1 MKKIDIQIYNM
12 KELTGFKVKTKSQ
25 SNGLSISSEANTVEC
40 VITGDIGSHC
50 HLHILDNSS
59 PVKFYNFK
67 TKAFSNGFISENNLD
82 IVLSSTTFGFN
93 INLPA
98 SSGGNT
104 YIFLLIPNRHLNT
117 QVKDNKLGLLRQDL
131 QQEKDVT
138 VRFSTS
144 SDQADTNF
152 VGIGAFIGSTSGS
165 SNSSRAISVDI
176 SEDLG
181 DTGDGLALGYKYS
194 FDTAGFGGE
203 STPRK
208 AFLADSLQPVDSDF
222 FTKLVKETNGTGS
235 SSTSLV
241 LNDVDNLVVGMSL
254 VDIES
259 SSVTTSGSLGV
270 LTYPTI
276 TNVNRTSKTITLSSA
291 HSWADAKDVT
301 FRAYGSRLI
310 NRSVGLGV
318 SFDLSV
324 VPKGPLA
331 TTDFG
336 GGIVTVNGDQS
347 SNSINVD
354 GIRGVSVGSKI
365 FGPGV
370 NFANGA
376 NTVTA
381 VHASGSP
388 ITLAD
393 TQTLADNTLLV
404 VYGSSINANI
414 RGTMKISRF
423 PSISTDVFYD
433 IDRAFILATNS

>member
-1 MKKIDIQIYNM
+1 MKNINS
-12 KELTGFKVKTKSQ
+12 FKVSTRNIDSSAKT
-25 SNGLSISSEANTVEC
+25 IEC
-40 VITGDIGSHC
+40 FITGEVGSYC

-59 PVKFYNFK
+59 PTKYYNFK
-67 TKAFSNGFISENNLD
+67 TKSFVNGFNSQNNLN
-82 IVLSSTTFGFN
+82 IVLDGNTFNFTIKIPSS
-93 INLPA
+93 P
-98 SSGGNT
+98 GGNSYT
-104 YIFLLIPNRHLNT
+104 FLLIPNYHFET
-117 QVKDNKLGLLRQDL
+117 QVLGGGIGLLKQTIN
-131 QQEKDVT
+131 QEKDVT

-165 SNSSRAISVDI
+165 SNSRSTRTVSI
-176 SEDLG
+176 SEDLA
-181 DTGDGLALGYKYS
+181 DTGDGLSLGYKYS
-194 FDTAGFGGE
+194 FDTTGFGGA
-203 STPRK
+203 STPRR
-208 AFLADSLQPVDSDF
+208 AFLADSLQPIDADF
-222 FTKLVKETNGTGS
+222 FTKLTKETNGTGS
-235 SSTSLV
+235 SSTSLI
-241 LNDVDNLVVGMSL
+241 LNDVDNLVIGMSL

-276 TNVNRTSKTITLSSA
+276 TAINTQTKTVTLSSA
-291 HSWADAKDVT
+291 HSWADAKDIT
-301 FRAYGSRLI
+301 FRAYGSELIRLST
-310 NRSVGLGV
+310 NLNV

-324 VPKGPLA
+324 IPTGALA

-336 GGIVTVNGDQS
+336 GGSVTVNGDQS

-354 GIRGVSVGSKI
+354 GIRGVSVGSRI

-393 TQTLADNTLLV
+393 TQTLADNTILT

-414 RGTMKISRF
+414 RGSMIINSF
-423 PSISTDVFYD
+423 PSVSTDVFYD

>member
-1 MKKIDIQIYNM
+1 MKNIED
-12 KELTGFKVKTKSQ
+12 FK
-25 SNGLSISSEANTVEC
+25 ISSRNVDSSATRVEC
-40 VITGDIGSHC
+40 FISGDIDSHC
-50 HLHILDNSS
+50 NLHIFDNSS
-59 PVKFYNFK
+59 PTKFYNFK
-67 TKAFSNGFISENNLD
+67 TKSFVNGFNSQNNLN
-82 IVLSSTTFGFN
+82 IVLESSAFN
-93 INLPA
+93 FTIKLPA
-98 SSGGNT
+98 SSGGNGYT
-104 YIFLLIPNRHLNT
+104 FLLIPNFHFET
-117 QVKDNKLGLLRQDL
+117 QVLNGRKGLLKQTIN
-131 QQEKDVT
+131 QEKDVT

-165 SNSSRAISVDI
+165 SNSNSSQTVNI
-176 SEDLG
+176 SEDLA
-181 DTGDGLALGYKYS
+181 DSGDGLQLGYKYS
-194 FDTAGFGGE
+194 FDTTGFGGS
-203 STPRK
+203 STPRR
-208 AFLADSLQPVDSDF
+208 AFLADSLQPIDADF
-222 FTKLVKETNGTGS
+222 FTKLTKETNGTGS

-276 TNVNRTSKTITLSSA
+276 TSINTQTKTVTLSST
-291 HSWADAKDVT
+291 HSWVDAKDIT

-310 NRSVGLGV
+310 KRSTGLNV
-318 SFDLSV
+318 SFNLSV
-324 VPKGPLA
+324 VPTGFLG
-331 TTDFG
+331 TLDFG
-336 GGIVTVNGDQS
+336 GGSVTVNGDQS
-347 SNSINVD
+347 STSINID
-354 GIRGVSVGSKI
+354 GIRGISVGSKI

-370 NFANGA
+370 DITN

-393 TQTLADNTLLV
+393 TQTLADNTILT
-404 VYGSSINANI
+404 VYGSSPNANI
-414 RGTMKISRF
+414 KGVMKINRF

>member
-1 MKKIDIQIYNM
+1 MKSINSFNILNKTIESTAQSIECFIQ
-12 KELTGFKVKTKSQ
+12 
-25 SNGLSISSEANTVEC
+25 
-40 VITGDIGSHC
+40 GDIGSYC
-50 HLHILDNSS
+50 HLHIFDNSS
-59 PVKFYNFK
+59 PTKFYNFK
-67 TKAFSNGFISENNLD
+67 TKSFVNGFNSQNNLN
-82 IVLSSTTFGFN
+82 IVLDGNTFNFT
-93 INLPA
+93 IKIPS
-98 SSGGNT
+98 SSGGNSYT
-104 YIFLLIPNRHLNT
+104 FLLIPNYHFGT
-117 QVKDNKLGLLRQDL
+117 QIVGGSIGLLKQTIN
-131 QQEKDVT
+131 QEKDVT

-152 VGIGAFIGSTSGS
+152 VGIGAFIGSTSSS
-165 SNSSRAISVDI
+165 SNSRSTRTVSI
-176 SEDLG
+176 SEDLA
-181 DTGDGLALGYKYS
+181 DTGDGLSLGYKYS
-194 FDTAGFGGE
+194 FDTTGFGGS

-208 AFLADSLQPVDSDF
+208 AFLADSLQPADTDF
-222 FTKLVKETNGTGS
+222 FTKLTKETNGTGS
-235 SSTSLV
+235 SSTSLI

-276 TNVNRTSKTITLSSA
+276 TAINTQTKTVTLSSA
-291 HSWADAKDVT
+291 HSWADAKDIT
-301 FRAYGSRLI
+301 FRAYGSELIRLST
-310 NRSVGLGV
+310 NLNV

-324 VPKGPLA
+324 VPTGPLA

-336 GGIVTVNGDQS
+336 GGSVTVNGDQA

-354 GIRGVSVGSKI
+354 GIRGVSVGSRI

-393 TQTLADNTLLV
+393 TQVLADNTILT

-414 RGTMKISRF
+414 RGSMIINSF
-423 PSISTDVFYD
+423 PSVSTDVFYD

>member
-1 MKKIDIQIYNM
+1 MKNINSFRVSTRNI
-12 KELTGFKVKTKSQ
+12 G
-25 SNGLSISSEANTVEC
+25 SSAITVEC
-40 VITGDIGSHC
+40 FVNGDIDSHC
-50 HLHILDNSS
+50 DLHIFDNSS
-59 PVKFYNFK
+59 PTKYYNFK
-67 TKAFSNGFISENNLD
+67 TKSFTNNFISQNSLD
-82 IVLSSTTFGFN
+82 IILQSNNFN
-93 INLPA
+93 FTIKLPA
-98 SSGGNT
+98 SSGGNSYT
-104 YIFLLIPNRHLNT
+104 FLLIPNYHFETQILNGR
-117 QVKDNKLGLLRQDL
+117 KGLLKQTIN
-131 QQEKDVT
+131 QEKDVT
-138 VRFSTS
+138 VRFSTA

-152 VGIGAFIGSTSGS
+152 VGIGAFIGSTDGS
-165 SNSSRAISVDI
+165 SNSNSSQTVNI
-176 SEDLG
+176 SEDLA
-181 DTGDGLALGYKYS
+181 DSGDGLALGYKYS
-194 FDTAGFGGE
+194 FDTAGFGG
-203 STPRK
+203 SRTPRK

-241 LNDVDNLVVGMSL
+241 LNDVDNIVVGMSL

-276 TNVNRTSKTITLSSA
+276 TAVNTETKTVTLSSA

-310 NRSVGLGV
+310 KKSTNLGV
-318 SFDLSV
+318 SFNLSV
-324 VPKGPLA
+324 VPTGPLG
-331 TTDFG
+331 TSNFG
-336 GGIVTVNGDQS
+336 GGTVTVNGDQA

-354 GIRGVSVGSKI
+354 GIRGVSVGSRI

-393 TQTLADNTLLV
+393 TQVLADNTILTV
-404 VYGSSINANI
+404 FGSSINANI
-414 RGTMKISRF
+414 KGVMKISRF

>member
-1 MKKIDIQIYNM
+1 MKNINNFRVSTRNVGSSAITI
-12 KELTGFKVKTKSQ
+12 ECFI
-25 SNGLSISSEANTVEC
+25 NGEV
-40 VITGDIGSHC
+40 GSYC

-59 PVKFYNFK
+59 PTKYYNFK
-67 TKAFSNGFISENNLD
+67 TKSFTNSFISQNNFD
-82 IVLSSTTFGFN
+82 IVLESNNFSFTVK
-93 INLPA
+93 LPA
-98 SSGGNT
+98 SSGGNSYT
-104 YIFLLIPNRHLNT
+104 FLLIPNYHFETQILNGR
-117 QVKDNKLGLLRQDL
+117 KGLLKQTIN
-131 QQEKDVT
+131 QEKDVT
-138 VRFSTS
+138 VRFSTA

-152 VGIGAFIGSTSGS
+152 VGIGAFIGSTDGS
-165 SNSSRAISVDI
+165 SNSNSSQTVNI
-176 SEDLG
+176 SEDLA
-181 DTGDGLALGYKYS
+181 DSGDGLALGYKYS
-194 FDTAGFGGE
+194 FDTTGFGGS

-208 AFLADSLQPVDSDF
+208 AFLADSLQPADTDF
-222 FTKLVKETNGTGS
+222 FTKLTKETNGTGS

-270 LTYPTI
+270 LTYPTV
-276 TNVNRTSKTITLSSA
+276 TAVNTETKTVTLSSA

-310 NRSVGLGV
+310 KKSTNLGV
-318 SFDLSV
+318 SFNLSV
-324 VPKGPLA
+324 VPTGPLG
-331 TTDFG
+331 TSNFG
-336 GGIVTVNGDQS
+336 GGTVTVNGDQS
-347 SNSINVD
+347 SNSINID
-354 GIRGVSVGSKI
+354 GIRGVSVGSRI

-393 TQTLADNTLLV
+393 TQTLADNTLLT
-404 VYGSSINANI
+404 VYGSSINAAI
-414 RGTMKISRF
+414 KGVMKISRF

>member
-1 MKKIDIQIYNM
+1 MKNINSFRVSTRNVDSSA
-12 KELTGFKVKTKSQ
+12 KTIECFVV
-25 SNGLSISSEANTVEC
+25 GEAN
-40 VITGDIGSHC
+40 SYC
-50 HLHILDNSS
+50 HLHIFDNSS
-59 PVKFYNFK
+59 PTKYYNFK
-67 TKAFSNGFISENNLD
+67 TKSFTNSFISENSLD
-82 IVLSSTTFGFN
+82 IILQSNSFGFT
-93 INLPA
+93 IKLPA
-98 SSGGNT
+98 SSGGNGYT
-104 YIFLLIPNRHLNT
+104 FLLIPNYHFET
-117 QVKDNKLGLLRQDL
+117 QVLNGRKGLLKQTIN
-131 QQEKDVT
+131 QEKDVT

-152 VGIGAFIGSTSGS
+152 VGIGAFIGSTNGS
-165 SNSSRAISVDI
+165 SNSNSSQTVNI
-176 SEDLG
+176 SEDLA
-181 DTGDGLALGYKYS
+181 DSGDGLGLGYKYS
-194 FDTAGFGGE
+194 FDTTGFGGA
-203 STPRK
+203 STPRR
-208 AFLADSLQPVDSDF
+208 AFLADSLQPVDTAF
-222 FTKLVKETNGTGS
+222 FTKLTKETNGSGS
-235 SSTSLV
+235 SVTSMI

-276 TNVNRTSKTITLSSA
+276 TAINTQTKTVTLSSN
-291 HSWADAKDVT
+291 HSWADAKDIT

-310 NRSVGLGV
+310 KKSTNLGV

-324 VPKGPLA
+324 TPTGFLG
-331 TTDFG
+331 TSNFG
-336 GGIVTVNGDQS
+336 GGSVTVNGDQS
-347 SNSINVD
+347 SNSINID

-370 NFANGA
+370 STTNGA

-393 TQTLADNTLLV
+393 TQVLSDNTILT

-414 RGTMKISRF
+414 KGIMKINRF

>member
-203 STPRK
+203 AR
-208 AFLADSLQPVDSDF
+208 LE
-222 FTKLVKETNGTGS
+222 KL
-235 SSTSLV
+235 
-241 LNDVDNLVVGMSL
+241 
-254 VDIES
+254 
-259 SSVTTSGSLGV
+259 
-270 LTYPTI
+270 
-276 TNVNRTSKTITLSSA
+276 
-291 HSWADAKDVT
+291 
-301 FRAYGSRLI
+301 F
-310 NRSVGLGV
+310 
-318 SFDLSV
+318 
-324 VPKGPLA
+324 
-331 TTDFG
+331 
-336 GGIVTVNGDQS
+336 
-347 SNSINVD
+347 
-354 GIRGVSVGSKI
+354 
-365 FGPGV
+365 
-370 NFANGA
+370 
-376 NTVTA
+376 
-381 VHASGSP
+381 
-388 ITLAD
+388 
-393 TQTLADNTLLV
+393 
-404 VYGSSINANI
+404 
-414 RGTMKISRF
+414 
-423 PSISTDVFYD
+423 
-433 IDRAFILATNS
+433 